1 MPQIANQDFIKVKV
15 AGAFAA
21 MDADT
26 KKYLL
31 AKKKEGTIFDCLVE
45 SSTQG
50 TSRFLAVYDTEA
62 GGAITKTEITLVD
75 GSTSTAEKVAILG

>member
-15 AGAFAA
+15 TGAFAA

-31 AKKKEGTIFDCLVE
+31 AKKKEGTIFDILVLQ
-45 SSTQG
+45 S
-50 TSRFLAVYDTEA
+50 V
-62 GGAITKTEITLVD
+62 
-75 GSTSTAEKVAILG
+75 